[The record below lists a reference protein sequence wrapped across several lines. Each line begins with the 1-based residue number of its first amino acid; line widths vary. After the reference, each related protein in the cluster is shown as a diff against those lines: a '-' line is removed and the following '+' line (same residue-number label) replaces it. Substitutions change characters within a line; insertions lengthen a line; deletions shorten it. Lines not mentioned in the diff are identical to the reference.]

1 MKNIICILSFFLLF
15 SCIKSAAQRQRIIA
29 ECTIKYTIKLDSN
42 NVDKTTSETIA
53 GNSKTVYIKGNHSR
67 VDVVSPT
74 FNQSVFYDQSTG
86 GATVLREIGNN
97 KFITKLDKTKWKLEN
112 NKYDNPIVTYSSD
125 VKNIL
130 GYTCKKAILTYKS
143 GEIVTLYVTSEIA
156 PSVKEFEYQFKDI
169 SGFVMEYE
177 TLDVDGLRINYT
189 AMKIDLSP
197 VQSSIFNIPTSGYRM
212 LN

>member
-1 MKNIICILSFFLLF
+1 MKNVICILSFFLCF
-15 SCIKSAAQRQRIIA
+15 KATAQRQRIIA
-29 ECTIKYTIKLDSN
+29 ECTIGYVINLDSN
-42 NVDKTTSETIA
+42 VIDKKITSSA
-53 GNSKTVYIKGNHSR
+53 NAHSKTIYIKGNHSR

-74 FNQSVFYDQSTG
+74 FNQSVYYDQSTG

-97 KFITKLDKTKWKLEN
+97 KFITKLDKAKWKLEN
-112 NKYDNPIVTYSSD
+112 NKYDNPIVTYTGD
-125 VKNIL
+125 LKNIL
-130 GYTCKKAILTYKS
+130 GYTCKKATLTYKS

-169 SGFVMEYE
+169 SGFIMEYE

-189 AMKIDLSP
+189 AVKIDLSP